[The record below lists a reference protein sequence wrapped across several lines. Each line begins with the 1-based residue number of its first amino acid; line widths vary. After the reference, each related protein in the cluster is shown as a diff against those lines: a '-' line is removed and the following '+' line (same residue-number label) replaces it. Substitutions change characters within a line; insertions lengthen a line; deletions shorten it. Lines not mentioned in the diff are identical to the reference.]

1 VEELNRKEHSVD
13 ECYRGL
19 GGSEDYLRERSEIS
33 VSIVTYE
40 TDREELS
47 HLLDNLAAS
56 NHPVDVT
63 VIDNSPSDKLRTTVT
78 SRQACYLHSG
88 CNLGFGGGHNLAFS
102 RTLDKCKYHIVI
114 NPDISLRE
122 RVVGDLFNF
131 MEDHPNV
138 GLVMPAIR
146 NADGT
151 DQGLC
156 KRLPTPADLIVRRFL
171 GRRGKVLFRGQW
183 ERYDL
188 RTVDLTEA
196 CEVPCLS
203 GCFMFMRSA
212 VLRQVGVF
220 DERFFMY
227 MEDVDLCRRIGHL
240 SKCAYYPFVAVTHG
254 YAKGSYRDF
263 KLLRRHALS
272 ATLYFLKWGWFID
285 AERKQLNQRAGTA
298 VECLR
303 KGRAIR

>member
-1 VEELNRKEHSVD
+1 LEELNRSEYPIE
-13 ECYRGL
+13 ECFRKPGR
-19 GGSEDYLRERSEIS
+19 SEDCLRENGAVS

-40 TDREELS
+40 TDGEELA

-63 VIDNSPSDKLRTTVT
+63 VVDNSPSDKLRTAVT
-78 SRQACYLHSG
+78 DRQACYLHPG
-88 CNLGFGGGHNLAFS
+88 RNLGFGGGHNLALS
-102 RTLDKCKYHIVI
+102 RSLDKCKYHIVI
-114 NPDISLRE
+114 NPDIGLGE
-122 RVVGDLFNF
+122 RVIGDLFSF
-131 MEDHPNV
+131 MEDHPDV

-171 GRRGKVLFRGQW
+171 GRIGKVLFRGQW

-188 RTVDLTEA
+188 RTVDLTIA

-212 VLRQVGVF
+212 VLQQVGVF
-220 DERFFMY
+220 DEKFFMY

-240 SKCAYYPFVAVTHG
+240 SKCAYYPFAAVTHG

-263 KLLRRHALS
+263 KLLRRHAQS
-272 ATLYFLKWGWFID
+272 ALRYFLKWGWFVD
-285 AERKQLNQRAGTA
+285 AERKQMNQRAGR
-298 VECLR
+298 VLDCLR
-303 KGRAIR
+303 KTV